1 MVTAFVAFSSW
12 RMVVASSV
20 AASSSATACV
30 NSVILSVSFAIEA
43 SNESISELRVATFSV
58 FSLRVCSF
66 CVNSVSHHPLCS
78 ASSFASSINLMIKS
92 LIIFFTLT
100 KGSSATR
107 EAKANSRR
115 LLRRFAWACRYCATR
130 ICVFVAEDARSC
142 ASTGPCFFCKRLG
155 RYLSALPATAALL
168 MISMAFVIVTI
179 SSARNFWRDAK
190 DDAFSEQVAVK
201 SARYASSAFLTDV
214 VSALSPSS
222 MAFCSRVLVL

>member
-1 MVTAFVAFSSW
+1 M
-12 RMVVASSV
+12 SSV
-20 AASSSATACV
+20 SWAIDAV
-30 NSVILSVSFAIEA
+30 NS
-43 SNESISELRVATFSV
+43 SISAVNVSTCDV
-58 FSLRVCSF
+58 FSFRVCSF
-66 CVNSVSHHPLCS
+66 VVSSVSHQPLCS
-78 ASSFASSINLMIKS
+78 ASSLASSISRTMRS